1 VEDHVGSRPIAEGL
15 FTWPDDEPSL
25 LGAQCRACGAMT
37 FPVRPGCPRCGATE
51 LEGCRLG
58 REGTLWTWTSQG
70 FAPKAPFSG
79 NLLAGSG
86 RFTPWYVG
94 LIEIPGQLRVEGI
107 LVDVTEDTIKIGMP
121 MRTVVVP
128 FRVDDSGEEIVTF
141 AFAPVGSDL
150 GNAAT
155 AKAT

>member
-1 VEDHVGSRPIAEGL
+1 MTSRPIAEGL

-25 LGAQCRACGAMT
+25 LGARCGNCGAIT
-37 FPVRPGCPRCGATE
+37 FPVRSGCPRCGATE
-51 LEGCRLG
+51 VESFRLG

-79 NLLAGSG
+79 NLLAGG
-86 RFTPWYVG
+86 GNFNPWYVG

-107 LVDVTEDTIKIGMP
+107 LVDVTEDMLKIGMP

-128 FRVDDSGEEIVTF
+128 FRVDEAGEEIVTF
-141 AFAPVGSDL
+141 AFAPVGS
-150 GNAAT
+150 G
-155 AKAT
+155 